1 MGSRRKGILTQ
12 INPLGQMMKTLTLF
26 LCGDVMTG
34 RGIDQIL
41 PHPCDP
47 VLYEPFMRSALGYV
61 ELAERDNG
69 PIPRRV
75 DPAYVWGDA
84 LEELERERPAARIVN
99 LETAVTQSDDPEA
112 KGINYRM
119 HPANAACLSA
129 AKIDCCVLANNHVL
143 DWGIA
148 GLTET
153 LRTLEKAGIRTAG
166 AGANRAEARSPAELP
181 LEGGG
186 RVLVF
191 ALAAETSGV
200 PPHWAAATNR
210 PGVDFLEDLSQ
221 RAVARIAGEIRRA
234 KRPGDVAVVSLHWGS
249 NWDYRVSE
257 AERRFAHALIDA
269 AGADL
274 VHGHSPHHA
283 KGIEVHAGKLI
294 VYGCGDFINDYE
306 GISGHEEY
314 RGDLG
319 SMYFP
324 TLDLE
329 SGRLVRLE
337 LVPTRM
343 RRFRVERAGSADR
356 SALCAILEREGRQFG
371 THAKLRSDGRIE
383 IVWGR

>member
-1 MGSRRKGILTQ
+1 
-12 INPLGQMMKTLTLF
+12 
-26 LCGDVMTG
+26 MTG

-47 VLYEPFMRSALGYV
+47 ALYEPYMRSALGYV
-61 ELAERDNG
+61 EIAERGSG

-84 LEELERERPAARIVN
+84 LDELERERPAARIVN
-99 LETAVTQSDDPEA
+99 LETAVTQSDAPEA

-119 HPANAACLSA
+119 HPNNVACLSSA
-129 AKIDCCVLANNHVL
+129 RIDCCVLANNHVL
-143 DWGIA
+143 DWGIS

-153 LRTLEKAGIRTAG
+153 LQTLEKAGIKTAG
-166 AGANRAEARSPAELP
+166 AGANRIDARAPAELP
-181 LEGGG
+181 LEGGA
-186 RVLVF
+186 RILVF

-200 PPHWAAATNR
+200 PPHWAARTNR
-210 PGVDFLEDLSQ
+210 PGVDFLEDLSGKT
-221 RAVARIAGEIRRA
+221 VARIAGEVRRA
-234 KRPGDVAVVSLHWGS
+234 KRPGDIAIVSLHWGS

-257 AERRFAHALIDA
+257 AERRFAHALIDS

-274 VHGHSPHHA
+274 VHGHSSHHA

-294 VYGCGDFINDYE
+294 LYGCGDFINDYE
-306 GISGHEEY
+306 GISGHESY

-324 TLDLE
+324 TLAPE

-337 LVPTRM
+337 LVAIRM

-356 SALCAILEREGRQFG
+356 SALCAILEREGGRFG

-383 IVWGR
+383 ICWAR